1 MILPIF
7 EVQELIESM
16 SFADVVFVTS
26 IDEEYLENVTSTVVL
41 VTETVN
47 DLDKR
52 ANNRFRNMNYGV
64 EVQIFYGINF
74 TKPILDTEISLARLL
89 EKKIGKQPNLNHIL
103 MTRRLIKSLRSFILK
118 KIIFWRINS
127 WQHKVLLPHIS
138 D

>member
-16 SFADVVFVTS
+16 GFADVVFVTS

-89 EKKIGKQPNLNHIL
+89 EKNDWQTTQSKSHTNDPKTNQVTKVFYFEKNYIL
-103 MTRRLIKSLRSFILK
+103 E
-118 KIIFWRINS
+118 
-127 WQHKVLLPHIS
+127 

>member
-16 SFADVVFVTS
+16 GFADVVFVTS

-74 TKPILDTEISLARLL
+74 TKPILDTEIALARLL
-89 EKKIGKQPNLNHIL
+89 EKNDWQTTQSKSHINDPK
-103 MTRRLIKSLRSFILK
+103 TNQVTKVFYFKKNYILE
-118 KIIFWRINS
+118 
-127 WQHKVLLPHIS
+127 

>member
-16 SFADVVFVTS
+16 GFADVVFVTS

-41 VTETVN
+41 VSETVN

-74 TKPILDTEISLARLL
+74 TKPILDTEIALARLL
-89 EKKIGKQPNLNHIL
+89 EQNDWQTTQSKSHTNDPKTNQVTKVFYFEKNYIL
-103 MTRRLIKSLRSFILK
+103 E
-118 KIIFWRINS
+118 
-127 WQHKVLLPHIS
+127 

>member
-7 EVQELIESM
+7 EVQELIESLG
-16 SFADVVFVTS
+16 FADVVFVTS

-89 EKKIGKQPNLNHIL
+89 EKNDWQTTQSKSHINDPK
-103 MTRRLIKSLRSFILK
+103 TNQVTKVFYFEKNYILE
-118 KIIFWRINS
+118 
-127 WQHKVLLPHIS
+127 

>member
-16 SFADVVFVTS
+16 GFADVVFVTS
-26 IDEEYLENVTSTVVL
+26 IDEEYLKNVTSTVVL

-74 TKPILDTEISLARLL
+74 TKPILDTEIALARLL
-89 EKKIGKQPNLNHIL
+89 EQNDWQTTQSKSHINDPK
-103 MTRRLIKSLRSFILK
+103 TNQVTKVFYFEKNYILE
-118 KIIFWRINS
+118 
-127 WQHKVLLPHIS
+127 

>member
-26 IDEEYLENVTSTVVL
+26 IDEEYLKNVTSTVVL
-41 VTETVN
+41 ITETVN
-47 DLDKR
+47 DLDRR

-74 TKPILDTEISLARLL
+74 TKPILDTEIALARLL
-89 EKKIGKQPNLNHIL
+89 EKNDWQTTQSKSHINDP
-103 MTRRLIKSLRSFILK
+103 TTNQVTKVFYFEKNYILE
-118 KIIFWRINS
+118 
-127 WQHKVLLPHIS
+127 

>member
-16 SFADVVFVTS
+16 GFAEVVFVTS

-41 VTETVN
+41 VTEMVN

-74 TKPILDTEISLARLL
+74 TKPILDTEIALARLL
-89 EKKIGKQPNLNHIL
+89 EKNDWQATQSKSHINDPK
-103 MTRRLIKSLRSFILK
+103 TNQVTKVFYFEKNYILE
-118 KIIFWRINS
+118 
-127 WQHKVLLPHIS
+127 

>member
-16 SFADVVFVTS
+16 GFADVVFVTS
-26 IDEEYLENVTSTVVL
+26 IDEEYLENVTSTVIL
-41 VTETVN
+41 VTEMVN

-74 TKPILDTEISLARLL
+74 TKPILDTEIALARLL
-89 EKKIGKQPNLNHIL
+89 EKNDWQATQSKSHINDPK
-103 MTRRLIKSLRSFILK
+103 TNQVTKVFYFEKNYILE
-118 KIIFWRINS
+118 
-127 WQHKVLLPHIS
+127 